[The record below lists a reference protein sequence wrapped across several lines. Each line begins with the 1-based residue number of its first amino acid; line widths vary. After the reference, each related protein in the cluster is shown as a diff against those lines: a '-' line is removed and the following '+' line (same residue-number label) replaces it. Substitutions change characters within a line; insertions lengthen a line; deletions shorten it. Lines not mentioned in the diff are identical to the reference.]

1 MRRSIL
7 FCCHGGGRNL
17 SKVIRKFGKLLIAK
31 HHFLANFSPLI
42 MTAFR
47 TFQRPQNGSLT
58 VIVPE
63 EFRNTLC
70 EVIVLPNEQTQPAP
84 PSSEAKIL
92 AAFTKTAAFPQI
104 ELGEADVYEQ

>member
-1 MRRSIL
+1 
-7 FCCHGGGRNL
+7 
-17 SKVIRKFGKLLIAK
+17 
-31 HHFLANFSPLI
+31 

-63 EFRNTLC
+63 EFRNTIC
-70 EVIVLPNEQTQPAP
+70 EVIVLPNEQTQTAP
-84 PSSEAKIL
+84 PSSEAAIL
-92 AAFTKTAAFPQI
+92 AAFTGTAPFPHA